1 MNPSSLPNLSS
12 VNRQL
17 AGDVNRVVNFID
29 TLPMHVDNLLAAA
42 QAQDWPEV
50 ARQSEYLAVT
60 GEECNL
66 QEICEAAKAVQMAIS
81 ADHRLM
87 ARRAVLKL
95 VFRCGS
101 AKLPTQES
109 NANRS

>member
-1 MNPSSLPNLSS
+1 MNTSLPNLSA

-29 TLPMHVDNLLAAA
+29 SLPMHVDNLLAAA

-50 ARQSEYLAVT
+50 SRQSEYLAGA
-60 GEECNL
+60 GEVCNL
-66 QEICEAAKAVQMAIS
+66 QEITAAAKAVQMAIS
-81 ADHRLM
+81 ADNRLM

-101 AKLPTQES
+101 AKLPAQES
-109 NANRS
+109 NAKFS